1 MSGTTNDAIDKFI
14 KQVQVAKDY
23 NSKEVRM
30 AIQDAEKLVN
40 GIALL
45 LNGNTSMIQKVMELQ
60 DKLIQ
65 QQTMQQQPRN
75 MDLNGGTF

>member
-23 NSKEVRM
+23 NSKEVRI
-30 AIQDAEKLVN
+30 AIHDAEKLVN

-45 LNGNTSMIQKVMELQ
+45 LNGNTAMIQKVMELQ

-65 QQTMQQQPRN
+65 QQTIQQPRN